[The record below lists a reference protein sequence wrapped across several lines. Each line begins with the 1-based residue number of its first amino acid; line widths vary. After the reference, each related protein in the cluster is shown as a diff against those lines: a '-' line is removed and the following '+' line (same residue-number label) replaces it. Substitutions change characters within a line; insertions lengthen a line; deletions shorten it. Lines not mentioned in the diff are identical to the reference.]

1 MKVRL
6 DETLFK
12 ARAQE
17 NLAMT
22 NEIDKLGQVDA
33 LVECLDHFVAD
44 RKWVDEVTR
53 DELLTMVTQSH
64 GDKDA
69 LVESVLAKFNTPCI
83 DAKKLKECR
92 ERRQNKG

>member
-17 NLAMT
+17 NLSMT
-22 NEIDKLGQVDA
+22 NDTNKLEQVDA

-44 RKWVDEVTR
+44 RKWVDEISR
-53 DELLTMVTQSH
+53 DELGEMCEEIEN
-64 GDKDA
+64 KW
-69 LVESVLAKFNTPCI
+69 
-83 DAKKLKECR
+83 
-92 ERRQNKG
+92 NKGEGDDECDC

>member
-17 NLAMT
+17 NLSMT
-22 NEIDKLGQVDA
+22 NDTNKLEQVDA

-44 RKWVDEVTR
+44 RKWVDEISR
-53 DELLTMVTQSH
+53 DELLTMVTQSN
-64 GDKDA
+64 GDKEV
-69 LVESVLAKFNTPCI
+69 LIESVLAKFNTPCI
-83 DAKKLKECR
+83 AAKIITA
-92 ERRQNKG
+92 